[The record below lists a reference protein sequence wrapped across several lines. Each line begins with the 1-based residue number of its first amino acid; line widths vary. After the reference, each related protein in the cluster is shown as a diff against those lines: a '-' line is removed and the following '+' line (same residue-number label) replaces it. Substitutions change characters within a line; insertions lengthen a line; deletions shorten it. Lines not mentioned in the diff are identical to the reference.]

1 MNIRLPLR
9 HLSLLILATPALGS
23 AANFNV
29 RPGAW
34 ESTTTSVVSGNLLPA
49 AELAKMPPAQRARI
63 EAMLGAHSSGAPR
76 RITEKSCITQA
87 DLDQDRLMKSDAE
100 QHCTT
105 TVVSRSPT
113 RLVLDRQCPQPH
125 PSTAHVAFEAPSPE
139 RFTGSVDVTLAE
151 GGKVHLDIQGR
162 WLGASC
168 AGLEPATK

>member
-1 MNIRLPLR
+1 MHEHLPLR
-9 HLSLLILATPALGS
+9 NLALLILAAPALAS

-34 ESTTTSVVSGNLLPA
+34 ESTTTSVVSGNLVPA
-49 AELAKMPPAQRARI
+49 AELAKMPPEQRARV
-63 EAMLGAHSSGAPR
+63 EAMLGAHAGAPR
-76 RITEKSCITQA
+76 RITEKSCISQA

-105 TVVSRSPT
+105 NVVSRSPT

-125 PSTAHVAFEAPSPE
+125 ASTAHVAFEAPSPE
-139 RFTGSVDVTLAE
+139 RFTGSVDVTLAD

-168 AGLEPATK
+168 AGLGPATK